1 MTESADKEEEQHE
14 VVEQE
19 GESASSA
26 DLTEVINNMTIMPSE
41 SETDSECAV
50 CGEPCKSAVVP
61 SEGFLTDMKDKAK
74 TKVRDLFGKKKEN
87 KENTSDCKFRFRVG
101 DTVQAS
107 MSLGEWKDGV
117 VSQLDYI
124 EPGVRAPYQIR
135 LGDGSLVYAPEDT
148 NVFVRSANAACA
160 VQQSQA
166 GPSYR
171 FSVGDKVEA
180 FLEDHTW
187 KPGKITMLKYT
198 EPGVTAAYQ
207 IKLKDKSYVYA
218 EDDGVDLVRARVRS
232 APAPSN
238 VCQSAMPVFSSYR
251 FGRGDRVLANMGTWI
266 PGTVIKLNYV
276 ERTFPL
282 GKVAPYQILLDNNT
296 RVYAENDTDA
306 EVRALVPHMYS
317 SNGFLGKM
325 AEKAKSTFNSVT
337 GNGKKKDEEPEK
349 TEEKE
354 ELPTISPPECYNLC
368 ESNSAMYY
376 TGPPPPAAPRPV
388 TPHSNYVFPNHAP
401 TSFALQPPAGH
412 VAPPGRTVYAPVLH
426 APALTQYAPASHPPA
441 PTQYAP
447 ASHPLAP
454 TQYAPAS
461 HPPAPTQYAP
471 ASHPPAPPG
480 YPGMRYLYTHS

>member
-1 MTESADKEEEQHE
+1 MTKSGDKEEVQFE

-19 GESASSA
+19 GKSTSSG
-26 DLTEVINNMTIMPSE
+26 DLTEAISNMTIVPSE
-41 SETDSECAV
+41 NGADSECAV
-50 CGEPCKSAVVP
+50 CGKPCNSAIVP
-61 SEGFLTDMKDKAK
+61 SEGFLSDMKDKAK
-74 TKVRDLFGKKKEN
+74 KKVGDLFGKKKE
-87 KENTSDCKFRFRVG
+87 KDENTSDCKFRFQVG
-101 DTVQAS
+101 DAVKAS
-107 MSLGEWKDGV
+107 MSPGEWKDGV

-187 KPGKITMLKYT
+187 KPGKITMLNYT

-218 EDDGVDLVRARVRS
+218 EDDGEDLVRARVQTES
-232 APAPSN
+232 TPSN
-238 VCQSAMPVFSSYR
+238 VSQSAMPMFSPYR
-251 FGRGDRVLANMGTWI
+251 FRRGDRVLANMGTWT

-276 ERTFPL
+276 ERTFPP

-325 AEKAKSTFNSVT
+325 AEKAKSTLKSMT
-337 GNGKKKDEEPEK
+337 GKGKKGEENQEEQKKEEPE
-349 TEEKE
+349 TEKKE
-354 ELPTISPPECYNLC
+354 ELPTISPLECYNVC

-388 TPHSNYVFPNHAP
+388 TPHSNYVFPNPAQPAP
-401 TSFALQPPAGH
+401 NSFAIQPPPAHAAPLGH
-412 VAPPGRTVYAPVLH
+412 TMYAPV
-426 APALTQYAPASHPPA
+426 SHPPA

-447 ASHPLAP
+447 V
-454 TQYAPAS
+454 S

-471 ASHPPAPPG
+471 ASHPPG
-480 YPGMRYLYTHS
+480 YPGMRYLYTQS